1 MHPFLRHWLGRGPAH
16 RLDSGLPLLHSVL
29 RHLPAGI
36 LYADREARI
45 TNANDSF
52 LAMLGRSREELAR
65 GELNWVEMTPSG
77 WAEADERA
85 IVELMASGACAP
97 YEKELLRA
105 DGSRLPVLF
114 GAALL
119 PSTEEM
125 VGFVLDLTERKRA
138 DDRVAMLA
146 EAGRVFSESLDPQ
159 ETLRS
164 LVELAVP
171 RLGDYALVF
180 EVQEG
185 EVLRQVACRHVNP
198 AQESLLQTLGE
209 IYQISATTPGSKLWQ
224 TVQTGR
230 SVLVSEIPPDV
241 PEAITHDPRLL
252 HIYHQLSPRSFLTV
266 PMAARGET
274 LGALSVA
281 TSESHRVL
289 GPADLELAE
298 ELAAR
303 AALAIDNARLYSRA
317 EAASQAKDRFLAAL
331 SHELRTPL
339 TPVLLRVAALAGSPE
354 LPRALRDDLRM
365 IQRNVELEAKLID
378 DLLDLTRITRG
389 KLSLHFEVVD
399 VHEVLEHVAEICREE
414 AGNKHLEIEIAAA
427 AVEPHVWADP
437 GRLRQVLWNL
447 VKNAVKFTPAG
458 GRIAVRTGNPET
470 GKIQI
475 EVIDHGIGIEPEV
488 LPHLFN
494 AFEQGDPTVTRSFG
508 GLGLGLAISKALMD
522 QHHGTL
528 TGMSSGRGHGATFT
542 VTLATVVPPRAE
554 EVTAT
559 AGAGTPRGL
568 RLLLVEDHE
577 PTLEVMA
584 ALLEIAGHDVITA
597 QDLRSARAQAASH
610 EIDLVVSDLGLP
622 DGTGFDLMRE
632 LRDLYGLKG
641 IAVSGYGMEE
651 DLRRSREAGFL
662 EHLVKPVDVE
672 KLKAALARAAT
683 ATAGTS

>member
-1 MHPFLRHWLGRGPAH
+1 
-16 RLDSGLPLLHSVL
+16 VL

-36 LYADREARI
+36 LYADRDARI

-52 LAMLGRSREELAR
+52 LAMLGRSREELER

-77 WAEADERA
+77 WEDADQRA
-85 IVELMASGACAP
+85 IVELMANGACTP
-97 YEKELLRA
+97 YEKELRRA
-105 DGSRLPVLF
+105 DGARLPVLF

-138 DDRVAMLA
+138 DGRVALLA
-146 EAGRVFSESLDPQ
+146 EAGRVFSESLDPE

-185 EVLRQVACRHVNP
+185 GMLRQVACRHVNP
-198 AQESLLQTLGE
+198 AQEALLQTLGE
-209 IYQISATTPGSKLWQ
+209 IYQASSENPASYLWQ

-230 SVLVSEIPPDV
+230 SELMPEIAPGV

-252 HIYHQLSPRSFLTV
+252 DIYQRLSPRSFLTV

-274 LGALSVA
+274 LGALFIV
-281 TSESHRVL
+281 TSESRPPL
-289 GPADLELAE
+289 GTADLELAE

-317 EAASQAKDRFLAAL
+317 EAASRAKDRFLAAL

-339 TPVLLRVAALAGSPE
+339 TPVLLRVAALAGSSE

-399 VHEVLEHVAEICREE
+399 VHEVLEHVVEICREE
-414 AGNKHLEIEIAAA
+414 AGSKRLEIDIAAA
-427 AVEPHVWADP
+427 ATEPHVWADP
-437 GRLRQVLWNL
+437 GRLRQVFWNL

-458 GRIAVRTGNPET
+458 GRIEVRTGNPEP
-470 GKIQI
+470 GKIRI
-475 EVIDHGIGIEPEV
+475 AVVDHGIGIEPEV
-488 LPHLFN
+488 LPRLFN

-508 GLGLGLAISKALMD
+508 GLGLGLAISKALVD
-522 QHHGTL
+522 LHDGTL

-542 VTLATVVPPRAE
+542 VTLAIVAAPRPE
-554 EVTAT
+554 EIAAA
-559 AGAGTPRGL
+559 AGVGAARGL

-584 ALLEIAGHDVITA
+584 ALLEMAGHDVNTA
-597 QDLRSARAQAASH
+597 PDLRSARALAASH
-610 EIDLVVSDLGLP
+610 EFDLVVSDLGLP

-651 DLRRSREAGFL
+651 DMRRSREAGFL

-672 KLKAALARAAT
+672 KLKAALARAAVP
-683 ATAGTS
+683 AVGTT

>member
-1 MHPFLRHWLGRGPAH
+1 MFQFLRRRFGRGSDLAH
-16 RLDSGLPLLHSVL
+16 RLDTELPLLHSVL

-36 LYADREARI
+36 LYADRDARV

-52 LAMLGRSREELAR
+52 LAMLGRSREELER

-77 WAEADERA
+77 WEDADQRA
-85 IVELMASGACAP
+85 IVELMASGACTP
-97 YEKELLRA
+97 YEKEFRLA
-105 DGSRLPVLF
+105 DGARLPVLF

-138 DDRVAMLA
+138 EDRVALLA
-146 EAGRVFSESLDPQ
+146 EAGRVLSESLDPE

-180 EVQEG
+180 ELQEN
-185 EVLRQVACRHVNP
+185 ELRQVAHRHADATREAFLQTMGELYQASPENP
-198 AQESLLQTLGE
+198 AS
-209 IYQISATTPGSKLWQ
+209 YLWR
-224 TVQTGR
+224 TVRSGR
-230 SVLVSEIPPDV
+230 SELVADVAPSLAQAVTSNPVLLEVY
-241 PEAITHDPRLL
+241 R
-252 HIYHQLSPRSFLTV
+252 QLDARSFVTV
-266 PMAARGET
+266 PLAARGEI
-274 LGALSVA
+274 LGVMLLA
-281 TSESHRVL
+281 TAQSRRPL

-317 EAASQAKDRFLAAL
+317 EAASRAKDRFLAAL

-354 LPRALRDDLRM
+354 LPRPLRDDLRM

-389 KLSLHFEVVD
+389 KLSLHFEVVEI
-399 VHEVLEHVAEICREE
+399 HEVLEHVVEICLEE
-414 AGNKHLEIEIAAA
+414 AQAKRLEIDIAAA
-427 AVEPHVWADP
+427 AIEPHVWADP

-458 GRIAVRTGNPET
+458 GRIQVRTGNPEP
-470 GKIQI
+470 GKIRI
-475 EVIDHGIGIEPEV
+475 EVVDPGIGIEPEV

-494 AFEQGDPTVTRSFG
+494 AFEQGDATVTRSFG
-508 GLGLGLAISKALMD
+508 GLGLGLAISKALVD
-522 QHHGTL
+522 QHNGTL

-542 VTLATVVPPRAE
+542 VTLATVAPPRPE
-554 EVTAT
+554 EIVAA
-559 AGAGTPRGL
+559 AGIGAARSL

-584 ALLEIAGHDVITA
+584 ALLEMAGHDVNTA
-597 QDLRSARAQAASH
+597 PDLRSARALAASH
-610 EIDLVVSDLGLP
+610 EFDLVVSDLGLP

-672 KLKAALARAAT
+672 KLKAALARAVPS
-683 ATAGTS
+683 AGTA